1 MLKNYINSFVVV
13 TILLLLAIPFQVK
26 AEVEWQIDNT
36 LKPGQPPLDVAVPPN
51 GQWIF
56 VLTADG
62 NILIYSSNGKL
73 ADTIKVGPHI
83 DQIRVGPGSEQIYAT
98 SRQNQTVEV
107 ISLDFIRKINVT
119 GSPFKGRVDA
129 PVTVTVFSDFQ

>member
-13 TILLLLAIPFQVK
+13 TILLLLAIPFQVN

-56 VLTADG
+56 VPVSYTHLT
-62 NILIYSSNGKL
+62 LP
-73 ADTIKVGPHI
+73 TM
-83 DQIRVGPGSEQIYAT
+83 Q
-98 SRQNQTVEV
+98 
-107 ISLDFIRKINVT
+107 
-119 GSPFKGRVDA
+119 
-129 PVTVTVFSDFQ
+129 

>member
-1 MLKNYINSFVVV
+1 MLKNYIKLFVVV
-13 TILLLLAIPFQVK
+13 AILLFLAIPFEAD
-26 AEVEWQIDNT
+26 AEVQWQIENT
-36 LKPGQPPLDVAVPPN
+36 LKTGQPPLDVAVPPN

-62 NILIYSSNGKL
+62 NILIYTSKGEL

-107 ISLDFIRKINVT
+107 IALDFIHKINVK
-119 GSPFKGRVDA
+119 GSPFKGRMDA